1 MNPARCNRAK
11 ASKAPSRRMVLAGV
25 TASAVAAGAFAAE
38 RPVVGQVERFD
49 PALDALI
56 DADAPVE
63 RVMGGYVR
71 GEGPVWVG
79 GADGYLLSTDPQ
91 ANVIFRWSERDG
103 GSPWLNPAGWA
114 GPPDPGL
121 AEPGVFGMCLGRGGV
136 VYADGGTR
144 TVGVIDLKTRKK
156 TVLCSRFEG
165 KRFNSPN
172 DVVLGPDGAIYFTD
186 PPYGLTGRAA
196 SPLREMDYAGVFR
209 IAPDNTVTAI
219 DRTLDPNGIALSPD
233 GRTLYVTDNDKWLA
247 ITLDADGR
255 PTDKRVFFK
264 ATPAMRGGDGMRMDG
279 AGNLWCSSLIGICI
293 ISPEGKLLGAIHAND
308 SERNCEFGADGHLY
322 ITARTQLLRVKVKAK
337 KLVWPVWR
345 ETFG

>member
-1 MNPARCNRAK
+1 MSPFRADSTNAWK
-11 ASKAPSRRMVLAGV
+11 TPSRRAVLAGAACAV
-25 TASAVAAGAFAAE
+25 TVSAFAAE
-38 RPVVGQVERFD
+38 RPVVGHVERMD
-49 PALDALI
+49 PALDALVE
-56 DADAPVE
+56 ADAPVE
-63 RVMGGYVR
+63 TLVDGYVG

-79 GADGYLLSTDPQ
+79 GADGYLLSTDAQ
-91 ANVIFRWSERDG
+91 ANVLFRWSERDG
-103 GSPWLNPAGWA
+103 GSQWLRPAGWV
-114 GPPDPGL
+114 GPPDPAL
-121 AEPGVFGMCLGRGGV
+121 ANPGISGMCLGRGGV

-156 TVLCSRFEG
+156 TVLSSHFEG

-172 DVVLGPDGAIYFTD
+172 DVVLGPDGSIYFTD
-186 PPYGLTGRAA
+186 PPYGLTGFTG

-209 IAPDNTVTAI
+209 IAPDNTVTVV
-219 DRTLDPNGIALSPD
+219 DSTLDPNGIAMGPD

-247 ITLDADGR
+247 ITLDAHGR
-255 PTDKRVFFK
+255 PIDKRVFFK
-264 ATPAMRGGDGMRMDG
+264 ATAAMRREDGMRMDG

-337 KLVWPVWR
+337 KLLWPVWR
-345 ETFG
+345 ETFA